1 MINNDAL
8 YLAMKHLLYGCIF
21 LPLIY
26 FSINAQEMP
35 PSPISVT
42 VNTSQNLSF
51 GDFSQ
56 GSTGGTVTVSYNG
69 VRNSTGEIILLNGTV
84 TPARFDVTANPGTLI
99 TIVNGSNATL
109 NGDNGGHCDA
119 SNWQCQYWLAIYNEY
134 ATHNI
139 NPVYIG
145 GTLTV
150 GNLSA
155 SPPGN
160 YSGSFTVTFVQQ

>member
-1 MINNDAL
+1 MINNNAL
-8 YLAMKHLLYGCIF
+8 YLPMKHLLYGSIF
-21 LPLIY
+21 LLLIY

-35 PSPISVT
+35 PRPISVT

-69 VRNSTGEIILLNGTV
+69 VRTCTGEIILLNGTV

-109 NGDNGGHCDA
+109 NGDNGGTLTLQIGNA
-119 SNWQCQYWLAIYNEY
+119 STGSPFITTQPRSSV
-134 ATHNI
+134 

-160 YSGSFTVTFVQQ
+160 YSGTFTVTFVQQ